1 MKIEQI
7 YKSKNITVSRDMDPN
22 NNDPDTCTIIEEHT
36 TDKKL
41 IIDDLVDELN
51 KPYSFK
57 LEWSLILLLV
67 INLSVISG
75 HIVTNSVDWFTIL
88 LGLLLLLSV
97 WMNNKAQKAKYT
109 SKTLVLL
116 FTILK
121 VDGQV

>member
-1 MKIEQI
+1 MKLEEI
-7 YKSKNITVSRDMDPN
+7 YKSKNITISYNPN
-22 NNDPDTCTIIEEHT
+22 HNEDDDCTIIEEHT

-57 LEWSLILLLV
+57 LEWSLVLLLV
-67 INLSVISG
+67 LNLSVISG

-88 LGLLLLLSV
+88 LGVLLLLSV
-97 WMNNKAQKAKYT
+97 WMSNKAQKMRYT

>member
-1 MKIEQI
+1 MKLEEI
-7 YKSKNITVSRDMDPN
+7 YKSKNITISYNPN
-22 NNDPDTCTIIEEHT
+22 HNEDDDCTIIEEHT

-57 LEWSLILLLV
+57 LEWSLVLLLV
-67 INLSVISG
+67 LNLSVISG

-88 LGLLLLLSV
+88 LGVLLLLSV
-97 WMNNKAQKAKYT
+97 WASNKVQKAKYT